1 VATTYTKELLNP
13 GDAIAVDDGIMSFT
27 VLERIPHGV
36 KTRVENSGVISPNK
50 GINFPMKTIRDLPAV
65 SERDRLDVLFAIE
78 QEVDFIS
85 ISCMRDIEDIEE
97 VRLLLGNSRVKLI
110 AKIENKTGMDNF
122 ESILKMCDAIVIDRG
137 YLGAEV
143 DVAVVAIAQK
153 KMISLVFEISKI

>member
-1 VATTYTKELLNP
+1 VSTTYTKELLNP
-13 GDAIAVDDGIMSFT
+13 GDAIAVDDGIMTFT

-36 KTRVENSGVISPNK
+36 KTRVENSGVLSPNK
-50 GINFPMKTIRDLPAV
+50 GINFPMKTIQDLPAV
-65 SERDRLDVLFAIE
+65 SERDRRDVLFAIE
-78 QEVDFIS
+78 QEVDYIS
-85 ISCMRDIEDIEE
+85 ISCIRDIEDIEE

-122 ESILKMCDAIVIDRG
+122 EPILKMCDAIVIDRG

-153 KMISLVFEISKI
+153 KMISLVF